1 MEKTLALV
9 KPDAVSA
16 GSAGSIVHRAELDG
30 FVVVDKRTL
39 QVRERAPP
47 FFSIPPFFFCSS
59 AGADGRVRAW
69 GSEGAPSATRARCE
83 TVAGGIEGVPSD
95 PRNRV
100 APRDLARAV
109 GAALRVAR
117 VARARAVHGSA
128 PNSPPP
134 AFFVRFSLP
143 KKKARNSVSGFWRA
157 RARAPD
163 SPTRSDA
170 GRAGGQPGSPSP
182 RARAS
187 RERPVASPRRE
198 LRARE
203 RRGGAP
209 RCISRACALSET
221 SSSVS
226 GMCGLG

>member
-39 QVRERAPP
+39 QVRAQAPP
-47 FFSIPPFFFCSS
+47 FFPFPFFFARPWERTGGC
-59 AGADGRVRAW
+59 ARGAARERRA
-69 GSEGAPSATRARCE
+69 PRARP
-83 TVAGGIEGVPSD
+83 ARPWRGGIEGVPSD

-100 APRDLARAV
+100 APRDLARSV

-128 PNSPPP
+128 PNFPP

-143 KKKARNSVSGFWRA
+143 KKSLATAFLARA

-170 GRAGGQPGSPSP
+170 GGAGGQPGSPSP
-182 RARAS
+182 RARVS